1 MQLKILI
8 SVSNIMETWE
18 VYVALV
24 RRLLD
29 EGQTVAVLGPPGLEL
44 PEAPNLS
51 IFQTL
56 AQAKEFEPNV
66 TLPLDLGAAT
76 ALQHY
81 WDTCR
86 AHTLYKDRLGLALQ
100 QLRSFGLDM
109 LASAGIPT
117 VPHMVLSN
125 SNDLL
130 RFEARK
136 REDTGASWEIFPD
149 HPQFV
154 QPAEEGNLA
163 VQEVQGDTLSFCFFV
178 SDAKPGKEEGESV
191 HPPLAFKPI
200 TGLLEKGGIQ
210 DYRGLL
216 AKFTN
221 SGKALMLSRKV
232 KQAAQAIGLRGLVF
246 LDMVYPE
253 GKSGLGVRLHTATPP
268 GFMSLLLF
276 SGVLEGRFHEVL
288 LSLLKDRRFEMKFKR
303 DIFVSLLVS
312 NPLYQTQSQEIPWN
326 SVPGLVS
333 SPKLP
338 IPDYKIGYLT
348 FQQDGQVPEAL
359 WEQVPT
365 AEVKMS
371 LNRHYEE
378 FSQLLEKLE
387 LQDELKEVALNGSG
401 STGE

>member
-1 MQLKILI
+1 MQLKLLV

-29 EGQTVAVLGPPGLEL
+29 EGQIVGVLGPESLSL
-44 PEAPNLS
+44 PEHPNLS
-51 IFQTL
+51 IFHNL
-56 AQAKEFEPNV
+56 SQAKEFEPNV

-81 WDTCR
+81 WDNCR

-117 VPHMVLSN
+117 VPHMVLAN
-125 SNDLL
+125 TNDLL
-130 RFEARK
+130 RYEARK
-136 REDTGASWEIFPD
+136 SEDSGAVWEIFPD

-163 VQEVQGDTLSFCFFV
+163 VQVVEGDTLSFCFFV
-178 SDAKPGKEEGESV
+178 SDAKPGKDDGESV
-191 HPPLAFKPI
+191 HPPLAFKPV
-200 TGLLEKGGIQ
+200 TGLLDKGGIQ

-268 GFMSLLLF
+268 GFMSMLLF
-276 SGVLEGRFHEVL
+276 SGILEGRFHEVL
-288 LSLLKDRRFEMKFKR
+288 HSLLKDRRFELKYK
-303 DIFVSLLVS
+303 DHIFASLLVG
-312 NPLYQTQSQEIPWN
+312 NPLYQTQSEEIPWN

-338 IPDYKIGYLT
+338 IPDYKIGYVT

-359 WEQVPT
+359 WDQVPT

-371 LNRHYEE
+371 LSRHYEE
-378 FSQLLEKLE
+378 FSALLEKLE
-387 LQDELKEVALNGSG
+387 LQDSKEAVTHGSG